1 MGLCPI
7 PRRGLQ
13 APDPDNL
20 AFRAKGNRWIVIY
33 GPTRCQGVRAGKG
46 CRDNKSYKGELK
58 MVRSEK
64 EIREKIADSMQAL
77 EDFAKKPEVAPED
90 FFTVARQA
98 TYLTALYW
106 VLGENVPKEVTS
118 LAVPIIKKMGESQA
132 KGAEKTKPKK

>member
-1 MGLCPI
+1 
-7 PRRGLQ
+7 
-13 APDPDNL
+13 
-20 AFRAKGNRWIVIY
+20 
-33 GPTRCQGVRAGKG
+33 
-46 CRDNKSYKGELK
+46 

-77 EDFAKKPEVAPED
+77 EDFAKKSDAVPEE

-118 LAVPIIKKMGESQA
+118 LAVPIIKKMSEAHA
-132 KGAEKTKPKK
+132 KGAEKTGPKK